1 MAKIL
6 ICAPDPLTDDLH
18 GTVIWRE
25 GNERHLAATFQE
37 AFVMAVAVRPDLIV
51 VDRDLP
57 RAARFVDDLR
67 KDAGTRNVSIV
78 VAARGDMAD
87 LELQLLEAGANAVIR
102 LPAGPEWDER
112 LSHLMRVPP
121 RRAARVP
128 LRIQFE
134 GKTAHVE
141 TVWGS
146 VLNLSATGMLI
157 EASGPLAI
165 GADLDFKFLLPGG
178 SAHIRGTGQIVREAK
193 KGCYGVHF
201 YGVEGDGVARLMAFA
216 AQETAAP

>member
-1 MAKIL
+1 MAI
-6 ICAPDPLTDDLH
+6 
-18 GTVIWRE
+18 
-25 GNERHLAATFQE
+25 
-37 AFVMAVAVRPDLIV
+37 AVRPDLIV

-57 RAARFVDDLR
+57 RAARLVEDLR
-67 KDAGTRNVSIV
+67 KDATTRNVSIV

-87 LELQLLEAGANAVIR
+87 LELQMLEAGANAVIR
-102 LPAGPEWDER
+102 LPAGSEWDER

-165 GADLDFKFLLPGG
+165 GADLDFKFLLPG
-178 SAHIRGTGQIVREAK
+178 SSEPIRGAGQLVRAAK
-193 KGCYGVHF
+193 KGSYGVHF
-201 YGVEGDGVARLMAFA
+201 YGLEGDGVDRVKAFVGKDR
-216 AQETAAP
+216 